1 LVSAPYF
8 GSFVRTHG
16 DEIDLFDNVYELV
29 DSLTY
34 KLRTISPSMWPV
46 FEITY
51 KLFKSDAVD
60 FLEGTL
66 DLLIAI
72 SLD

>member
-1 LVSAPYF
+1 MRLTSIF
-8 GSFVRTHG
+8 LRELTEM
-16 DEIDLFDNVYELV
+16 EIDLFDNVYELV

-34 KLRTISPSMWPV
+34 KTRTISPSMWPV

-51 KLFKSDAVD
+51 KLFKSEAVD

-66 DLLIAI
+66 DLRFAP